1 MALRLGEIRVGSLAY
16 FDHKLLLAEA
26 DVRHIASGLD
36 RPGPFVC
43 IQKEGDRSV
52 WTPITQDH
60 RPERLVI
67 DPKWR
72 RQGSDAWQKGD
83 QYLNDGRNTF
93 VGLNDAFVRAGAK
106 ETPFVRYKRPY
117 ITAEGVSAILAEV
130 KARNGELLKPEAVKP

>member
-16 FDHKLLLAEA
+16 LDHKLLLNETE
-26 DVRHIASGLD
+26 VRHGNFGID

-43 IQKEGDRSV
+43 IQREGAQST
-52 WTPITQDH
+52 WTPLTQDH

-72 RQGSDAWQKGD
+72 RNGSDVWRKQD

-93 VGLNDAFVRAGAK
+93 IGPNEAFVRAGAK
-106 ETPFVRYKRPY
+106 ENPFQRYKRPY
-117 ITAEGVSAILAEV
+117 ITAEGVQAIITEV
-130 KARNGELLKPEAVKP
+130 KNRNGALI